1 MERSCESSFHIKRPV
16 TNASRPFE
24 AASCS
29 REQSDQQGLKQ
40 KRKEL
45 MKRIEIL
52 GILSGICT
60 TSAFIPQVYTV
71 WNMKPTPATAVSLP
85 MYVIFTTGVIGWT
98 IYGIKVRSLS
108 IAAFNTLTSLLAISI
123 IVYKC
128 LYG

>member
-1 MERSCESSFHIKRPV
+1 MRLRLEEIKMK
-16 TNASRPFE
+16 
-24 AASCS
+24 
-29 REQSDQQGLKQ
+29 GLN
-40 KRKEL
+40 

-71 WNMKPTPATAVSLP
+71 WSMKPTPAIALSLP
-85 MYVIFTTGVIGWT
+85 MYIIFTLGVIGWI
-98 IYGIKVRSLS
+98 IYGMKVRALS
-108 IAAFNTLTSLLAISI
+108 ITIFNSLTSVLALSI